1 MSGKNDLIFALVEDS
16 RTKELALISVHIMTI
31 IFPEDLGVGKNL
43 LKGAIGKFENECA
56 SGVAILGSIIN
67 GKPMF
72 MISITEDVV
81 ARNLHAGD
89 LAKVVANILGGSG
102 GGKATFAQGG
112 GKSERADLLPIAIN
126 YSKVYVAENLR

>member
-1 MSGKNDLIFALVEDS
+1 MSNKNDIIFVLTEDATS
-16 RTKELALISVHIMTI
+16 KELLLVCVRIMSI
-31 IFPEDLGVGKNL
+31 IFPDDTNMNL
-43 LKGAIGKFENECA
+43 LKQMIDRFENECQ
-56 SGVAILGSIIN
+56 SGVAIFGSIMD
-67 GKPMF
+67 GKPIF
-72 MISITEDVV
+72 SVSITKDMVE
-81 ARNLHAGD
+81 RNLRAGD